1 MSDNVHLR
9 VGMAVNYIA
18 NSKTECVVDSGISRA
33 EWDAMSE
40 EERQEVLAEF
50 AEGEI
55 ENHVETWAEVEE

>member
-1 MSDNVHLR
+1 
-9 VGMAVNYIA
+9 MAVNYIA